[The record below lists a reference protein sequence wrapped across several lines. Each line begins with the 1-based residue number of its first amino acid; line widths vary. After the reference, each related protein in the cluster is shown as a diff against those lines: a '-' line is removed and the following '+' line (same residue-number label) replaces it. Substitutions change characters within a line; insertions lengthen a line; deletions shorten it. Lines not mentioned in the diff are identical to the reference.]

1 MRIKIKQGPVTLNFH
16 LTVILWR
23 LTQLILTEGQ
33 SCEEALSHG
42 RGTSE
47 KSVIAETHTTVT
59 TDECQSAWCV
69 HDTVA
74 SVFSEKSGNF
84 LQFILKLEKLKNQL
98 WPTAGS
104 QFQKH
109 PQMAWYNKSLAL
121 ICMSEENFMHGT
133 SWKFSQNF
141 LWIDLQFINRAPS
154 KSDIT
159 D

>member
-16 LTVILWR
+16 LTVILWW

-74 SVFSEKSGNF
+74 SVSSEKRGNF
-84 LQFILKLEKLKNQL
+84 LQFILKLEKGKDYSPPPPFTYLLKRNVISFIIIFSLSSPSKNQL
-98 WPTAGS
+98 
-104 QFQKH
+104 Q
-109 PQMAWYNKSLAL
+109 AL
-121 ICMSEENFMHGT
+121 EF
-133 SWKFSQNF
+133 
-141 LWIDLQFINRAPS
+141 
-154 KSDIT
+154 
-159 D
+159 